1 MTRSFAALA
10 IALLAC
16 VSPAHAQQDY
26 PNHTIAM
33 VVPFPPGGNGTTIV
47 TVCVG

>member
-16 VSPAHAQQDY
+16 ALPAHAQQDY
-26 PNHTIAM
+26 PNRTIAM
-33 VVPFPPGGNGTTIV
+33 VRLG
-47 TVCVG
+47 